1 VQWSVVHTSRTIIVT
16 KIDSKLCQCFQCSQT
31 LLSSSVYKSSCM
43 NRKKLQLDWTA
54 TEKDWT
60 LQLQSLRFM
69 ILTSCSSLD
78 STLQLD
84 CHWTGCNRLQPVLVL
99 GISHQFSELTHNP
112 KSQNQLPH
120 LTSHLLPA
128 GDNCPILAIVFMYSC
143 SCSWAAELPPLPLHS
158 PL

>member
-1 VQWSVVHTSRTIIVT
+1 
-16 KIDSKLCQCFQCSQT
+16 
-31 LLSSSVYKSSCM
+31 M
-43 NRKKLQLDWTA
+43 NWKKLQLDWTA

-69 ILTSCSSLD
+69 ILTSCSSSD
-78 STLQLD
+78 STLKLD
-84 CHWTGCNRLQPVLVL
+84 CHWTGCDRQQLVLVL
-99 GISHQFSELTHNP
+99 GISHQFSELTCNP
-112 KSQNQLPH
+112 ESQNQLPC

-143 SCSWAAELPPLPLHS
+143 SCSWAAELPPLPLRS